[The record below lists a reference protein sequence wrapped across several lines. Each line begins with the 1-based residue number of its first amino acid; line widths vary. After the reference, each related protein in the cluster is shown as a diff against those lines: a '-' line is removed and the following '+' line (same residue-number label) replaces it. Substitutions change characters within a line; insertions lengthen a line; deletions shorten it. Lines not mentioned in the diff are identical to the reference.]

1 MPSFPFF
8 RFPYQNQYY
17 PHYTN
22 YNSPIIPNTNN
33 SNPNINSIPSEDF
46 EKEQKENSEQK
57 KRSFKYN
64 SFGPI
69 HFANPFVETN
79 LDEPILEILGIELY
93 LDDLIILGLLFFLS
107 SSLQLAFFW
116 FFHPDLHCSK
126 TAANYQL

>member
-17 PHYTN
+17 PYYTN
-22 YNSPIIPNTNN
+22 YNRPIIQNTNN

-64 SFGPI
+64 SLELVFKATNPLP
-69 HFANPFVETN
+69 ANISIKVSDWLFKY
-79 LDEPILEILGIELY
+79 GI
-93 LDDLIILGLLFFLS
+93 
-107 SSLQLAFFW
+107 
-116 FFHPDLHCSK
+116 
-126 TAANYQL
+126 N

>member
-17 PHYTN
+17 PYYTN
-22 YNSPIIPNTNN
+22 YNRPIIQNTNN
-33 SNPNINSIPSEDF
+33 SNSNINSIPAEDF

-79 LDEPILEILGIELY
+79 LD
-93 LDDLIILGLLFFLS
+93 DLIILGLLFFLYKEEVHDEMLFL
-107 SSLQLAFFW
+107 SLIL
-116 FFHPDLHCSK
+116 LLL
-126 TAANYQL
+126 T

>member
-17 PHYTN
+17 PYYTN
-22 YNSPIIPNTNN
+22 YNRPIIQNTNN

-79 LDEPILEILGIELY
+79 LDEPIRNR
-93 LDDLIILGLLFFLS
+93 IIFR
-107 SSLQLAFFW
+107 
-116 FFHPDLHCSK
+116 
-126 TAANYQL
+126 